1 MAFGDTQPV
10 DFNYFL
16 QRKYALLQQ
25 QADAGT
31 TNAQSGALQAA
42 TGAIVGKA
50 AATLDN
56 TRSSL
61 LPAESRSQIGL
72 QGAQANLLGQ
82 QAQVVVPEAQSR
94 IRNQDANTLLTGTQ
108 DKVLTRDGLTTFSA
122 SQPGGA
128 LSGTLGPGGYRGFR
142 LGADLSGPTPAR
154 RIGESEAAYMD
165 RINGL

>member
-1 MAFGDTQPV
+1 MVFGDTQPV

-16 QRKYALLQQ
+16 NRKYQLLQQ
-25 QADAGT
+25 QADAGS

-50 AATLDN
+50 AAGLDT
-56 TRSSL
+56 TRAKL
-61 LPAESRSQIGL
+61 LPAESASQIGL

-82 QAQVVVPEAQSR
+82 QASVVVPEAQSR
-94 IRNQDANTLLTGTQ
+94 IRNQDANTGYTGVQ
-108 DKVLTRDGLTTFSA
+108 SQVLTRDGLTTFSA

-128 LSGTLGPGGYRGFR
+128 LAKTLGPGGYTGFR

-154 RIGESEAAYMD
+154 RVGESEADYMN